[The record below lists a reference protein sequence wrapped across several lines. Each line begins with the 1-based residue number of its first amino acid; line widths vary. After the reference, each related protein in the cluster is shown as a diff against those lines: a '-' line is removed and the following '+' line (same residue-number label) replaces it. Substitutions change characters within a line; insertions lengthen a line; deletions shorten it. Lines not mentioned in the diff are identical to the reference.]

1 FEMPGEAAS
10 GPAATA
16 QEVWQY
22 LVDGQSRILYFA
34 GSDALGTTV
43 PSSLY
48 SYVPLDPL
56 LLRRVAAMDPRYETV
71 AFAIE
76 GQLAGL
82 RRGMPVQCMVLSRTL
97 RRENRDAMVASVET
111 DSYALLFPEPLEPIL
126 QISAVGQPSS
136 GSGRFLVVFAVP
148 GHRLVPTPVAT
159 GGVRYRLG
167 F

>member
-1 FEMPGEAAS
+1 GEPAARIAAPGTEEHDVEQVASAETPLAVEGMDASAPFEMPGEAAS

-111 DSYALLFPEPLEPIL
+111 DSYA
-126 QISAVGQPSS
+126 
-136 GSGRFLVVFAVP
+136 
-148 GHRLVPTPVAT
+148 
-159 GGVRYRLG
+159 
-167 F
+167 